1 MRRKRCTLCGGK
13 LVNGICQECGLDN
26 RKSDSRYQTRN
37 GTPHWGNETRE
48 ERFKFQKKR
57 LGRKQSYRRQNLL
70 RLSRQKRKLPG
81 KKGQRYLRG

>member
-37 GTPHWGNETRE
+37 GTPHWGNETN
-48 ERFKFQKKR
+48 ER
-57 LGRKQSYRRQNLL
+57 
-70 RLSRQKRKLPG
+70 G
-81 KKGQRYLRG
+81 KVQIP